1 MALCAI
7 ITLSRYWRPP
17 KFLPHLQISRFPQYC
32 RITMSSA
39 SQIKLTAPYGSWKS
53 PITADVVSGSDKR
66 LGGFDIDSFGR
77 LYWLESRPAESG
89 FVSFRNYCFYA
100 ICMVFMIKIVCI
112 WERKKCFS
120 DFFKF
125 KFVEQEWIC
134 VTFGFLESVNLDK
147 LTEIV
152 KNSEFDF
159 YELRYAELQMRTSR
173 GVLWLWNDTHT
184 HTLIHAWTSR
194 GVSRLWKC
202 IYEEMVSWARF

>member
-1 MALCAI
+1 
-7 ITLSRYWRPP
+7 
-17 KFLPHLQISRFPQYC
+17 
-32 RITMSSA
+32 MSSA

-66 LGGFDIDSFGR
+66 LGGFDIDAFGR

-89 FVSFRNYCFYA
+89 FGSFRNYCFEA
-100 ICMVFMIKIVCI
+100 ICMVFMIKIVY
-112 WERKKCFS
+112 EREKKCFL

-134 VTFGFLESVNLDK
+134 VAFGFLESVNLDK

-159 YELRYAELQMRTSR
+159 YELSDAELQMRTLEAFR
-173 GVLWLWNDTHT
+173 DCEMTHT
-184 HTLIHAWTSR
+184 HTHTDTS
-194 GVSRLWKC
+194 
-202 IYEEMVSWARF
+202 MNF